1 MLAELSDIVD
11 LPDRA
16 AAVEDLM
23 ADDRQLVGAGMVE
36 DKTVVARGVMDCAIK
51 GVLQWDWIQ
60 RRLRGGMVLAPAGQR
75 WLFHSARVPLRL
87 PKGTRGMRSH
97 TPPPVRPSA
106 PPFRRSVCLRA
117 SRCWRARR
125 QT

>member
-36 DKTVVARGVMDCAIK
+36 DKTVVARGVMDCAI
-51 GVLQWDWIQ
+51 
-60 RRLRGGMVLAPAGQR
+60 RGCC
-75 WLFHSARVPLRL
+75 S
-87 PKGTRGMRSH
+87 GTG
-97 TPPPVRPSA
+97 
-106 PPFRRSVCLRA
+106 FKED
-117 SRCWRARR
+117 
-125 QT
+125 